1 MIPKMKHMKKCLGNQ
16 GGYLTIETTIVFS
29 ALFFSLIFILFMG
42 MVMYQNVN
50 LQSIAMQ
57 ASERGSVIYSSRVS
71 DMSTGVKTLDD
82 FRIRDPYRSVPF
94 MDSGSKEEY
103 ASIINRYIDGQ
114 MGRRDI
120 IRGETDNSGDYVEV
134 EDYLIEKRIRVN
146 IHSGYRMPVDGIAE
160 MFGKRGPFT
169 IDTTAV
175 SAVTDAPD
183 FVRNVDLAMDVMRQ
197 TKLFDSA
204 QGGYGK
210 IRDALTSV
218 TDLLQ

>member
-1 MIPKMKHMKKCLGNQ
+1 
-16 GGYLTIETTIVFS
+16 
-29 ALFFSLIFILFMG
+29 
-42 MVMYQNVN
+42 
-50 LQSIAMQ
+50 
-57 ASERGSVIYSSRVS
+57 
-71 DMSTGVKTLDD
+71 
-82 FRIRDPYRSVPF
+82 
-94 MDSGSKEEY
+94 
-103 ASIINRYIDGQ
+103 

-146 IHSGYRMPVDGIAE
+146 IRRGYRMPVDGIAE

-183 FVRNVDLAMDVMRQ
+183 FVRNVDLAIDVMRQ

-204 QGGYGK
+204 QGGSGK